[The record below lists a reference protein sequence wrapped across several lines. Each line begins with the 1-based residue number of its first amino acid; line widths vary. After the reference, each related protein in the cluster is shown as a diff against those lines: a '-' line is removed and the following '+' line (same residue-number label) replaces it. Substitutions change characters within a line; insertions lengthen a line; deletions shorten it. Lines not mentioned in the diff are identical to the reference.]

1 MKDMLLKLWIKAQ
14 ILRED
19 HAQDMVEYALVVG
32 IIALAATAFMGT
44 VATNINGMWGKIST
58 AIVTAS
64 AKITAT

>member
-32 IIALAATAFMGT
+32 IIALACTVAMGT
-44 VATNINGMWGKIST
+44 VATAINGMFTALKD
-58 AIVTAS
+58 AIVAKTALIS
-64 AKITAT
+64 